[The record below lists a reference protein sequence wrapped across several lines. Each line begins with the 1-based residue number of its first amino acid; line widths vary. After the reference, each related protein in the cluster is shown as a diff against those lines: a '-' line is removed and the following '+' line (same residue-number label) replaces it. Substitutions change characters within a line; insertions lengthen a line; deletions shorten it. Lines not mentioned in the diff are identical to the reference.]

1 MNRRNFLQKSLIAGS
16 AFALGKF
23 PYSAFT
29 QHSLE
34 RLVILHTNDTH
45 SRLEPFPLNDKN
57 FGGWGGVAARK
68 TIIDAVRKENENV
81 LLLDAGDIFQGTPYF
96 NLYKGEPE
104 IKAMSM
110 LGYDAATM
118 GNHDFDLGLDG
129 FLKQLPHAQFPFV
142 TSNYDFDN
150 TILKGKT
157 QNYHIIRKGAIKIG
171 IIGMGVQLYG
181 LVPQEAYAK
190 TYYNDPILVAE
201 KWGKFLKEQ
210 KKCDLV
216 ICLSHLGYEYTS
228 DRISDVK
235 LAAATSYIDLIIGGH
250 THTFLEAPTVV
261 KNKVNNDVIIN
272 QVGWGGVKMGH
283 LVFEFEKKLSKNQLK
298 RHTVFSVKQTI
309 G

>member
-1 MNRRNFLQKSLIAGS
+1 MNRRDFLQKSLIAGS

-23 PYSAFT
+23 PYSAFA

-68 TIIDAVRKENENV
+68 TIIDAVRKDNENV

-210 KKCDLV
+210 KKCDMV